1 MAGELTSKQLLF
13 IEETVIGSDGQNAD
27 GGGHRSRRKAGSIL
41 ANIAVQQAIS
51 EAVET
56 RPERTRIK
64 KGDVVAELAK
74 VGFANMLDYFR
85 IEEGG
90 AIGIDLTRLTR
101 DQAAAIVE
109 VSESGPAKNRTIRLK
124 LGDKLSALEKLGR
137 HMGIFAER
145 HDERP
150 KRLDEMDSD
159 EIRALLGDSLP
170 DEYADRFADEPPAGE
185 RQRKLN

>member
-1 MAGELTSKQLLF
+1 MAIEFTSMQLRF
-13 IEETVIGSDGQNAD
+13 IESTSIDWNDAQAAMKAAYGANAPMT
-27 GGGHRSRRKAGSIL
+27 
-41 ANIAVQQAIS
+41 NVAVQQAIS
-51 EAVET
+51 EAIEA
-56 RPERTRIK
+56 RPERRQIK

-74 VGFANMLDYFR
+74 IGFANMVDYLR
-85 IEEGG
+85 VEEGG
-90 AIGIDLTRLTR
+90 AIRIDLKRLTR

-124 LGDKLSALEKLGR
+124 LADKLSALEKLGR

-150 KRLDEMDSD
+150 KRLDEMNED
-159 EIRALLGDSLP
+159 EVRALLGDDLP
-170 DEYADRFADEPPAGE
+170 AEFADDPPAGE